1 MLVFASKKS
10 KIYVVVNDTRN
21 VCLGNRIHVAD
32 TTLSRFIGLLGRNS
46 LLPSEGLLIE
56 PSNGV
61 HTVGMRFAI
70 DVLLLNKQREVLAVY
85 DSMRPF
91 RVTRLDWKAAS
102 ALELPAGVRVNSGT
116 RIGDKLSVSL
126 ASD

>member
-1 MLVFASKKS
+1 MFASRNPKV
-10 KIYVVVNDTRN
+10 YVVVNDTRN

-32 TTLSRFIGLLGRNS
+32 TTLSRFIGLLGRNN
-46 LLPSEGLLIE
+46 LLPSEGLFIE

-70 DVLLLNKQREVLAVY
+70 DVLLLNKEREVLAVY

-91 RVTRLDWKAAS
+91 RVTRLNWKAAS
-102 ALELPAGVRVNSGT
+102 ALELPAGVRMNTGT
-116 RIGDKLSVSL
+116 RIGDKLSISL